1 MTKKYASKVS
11 YGLLSVVFI
20 VFFSPVILNLIENGL
35 TMDMLWISLVVVLI
49 FALIVHMFLKTEYT
63 IDEKKLNIKCGF
75 FKYKPIDIKEIK
87 EISKSSSVMSSPA
100 ASFDR
105 IEIKYGKFEEM
116 IISPKDKFEF
126 AKYLTILNPNIKNN
140 LTEKQKTLHNIA

>member
-20 VFFSPVILNLIENGL
+20 VFFSPVILNLLENGL
-35 TMDMLWISLVVVLI
+35 TMDMLWISLMVMLI

-75 FKYKPIDIKEIK
+75 FKYKPIAIKDIK

-105 IEIKYGKFEEM
+105 IEIKYGKFEEI
-116 IISPKDKFEF
+116 IISPRNKVEF
-126 AKYLTILNPNIKNN
+126 TQYLTKLNPDIKNN
-140 LTEKQKTLHNIA
+140 LKD

>member
-35 TMDMLWISLVVVLI
+35 TMYMLCISLMVVLI

-63 IDEKKLNIKCGF
+63 IDENKIHIKCGF
-75 FKYKPIDIKEIK
+75 FKYKPIAIKDIK

-116 IISPKDKFEF
+116 IISPKNKVEF
-126 AKYLTILNPNIKNN
+126 AQYLTKLNPDIKNN
-140 LTEKQKTLHNIA
+140 LKD

>member
-20 VFFSPVILNLIENGL
+20 VFFTPVILNLIENGL
-35 TMDMLWISLVVVLI
+35 TMYMLCISLMVVLI

-63 IDEKKLNIKCGF
+63 IDENKIHIKCGF
-75 FKYKPIDIKEIK
+75 FKYKPIAIKDIK

-105 IEIKYGKFEEM
+105 IEIKYGKFEEI
-116 IISPKDKFEF
+116 IISPRNKVEF
-126 AKYLTILNPNIKNN
+126 ARYLVKLNPDIKNN
-140 LTEKQKTLHNIA
+140 LKD